1 MRAPLAFA
9 IAYAALAVA
18 DLTAIATGHFE
29 WRVVTK
35 PPLMVLLAGVV
46 VTAYPR
52 LDRARR
58 LLVAA
63 LLFSVAGDTVLLGTS
78 DAAFIGGTAAFAL
91 SHLAYIASFTL
102 AAPGKGLVQQRP
114 WLAVLYGLAWGI
126 TTAILWPH
134 LGALTAVVVPYSLLL
149 TTMAAFAL
157 NLVGR
162 IERRSAIFVAAGA
175 AIYMSSDTNI
185 AFGRFDPSLAPPH
198 VDFLIMLTYLLAQS
212 LIAAGIAGRRQP
224 LSRRGS
230 LPDRGLNLRT
240 TGG

>member
-78 DAAFIGGTAAFAL
+78 DAAFIGGTAAFAF
-91 SHLAYIASFTL
+91 SHLAYIACFSL
-102 AAPGKGLVQQRP
+102 CGSGKGLVQQRP
-114 WLAVLYGLAWGI
+114 WLIVLYALAWGI
-126 TTAILWPH
+126 ATAILWPH
-134 LGALTAVVVPYSLLL
+134 LGALAPVVVSYSLLL
-149 TTMAAFAL
+149 TTMAVFAL

-162 IERRSAIFVAAGA
+162 IELRSAIFVAAGA

-185 AFGRFDPSLAPPH
+185 AFGRFDPALAPPH
-198 VDFLIMLTYLLAQS
+198 VDFLIMLTYLIAQS
-212 LIAAGIAGRRQP
+212 LIVAGIAGPQRAT
-224 LSRRGS
+224 S
-230 LPDRGLNLRT
+230 LAR
-240 TGG
+240 